1 MFLPVF
7 LFLIGIVVLLLSAN
21 EFVKQSILFSS
32 KLRLSPLIIGTTIVA
47 VGTSIPELVVSL
59 ISASKGDI
67 GLGLG
72 NIVGSNIV
80 NILLIMGIA
89 IFLGNIRVGTT
100 KTQKNT
106 LIMVGVTALF
116 ILLHFLQ
123 EPVISGAIL
132 ISAFLFFSIME
143 FYWGVDGRDHEDI
156 VKIRNLAKK
165 YKGVNIWL
173 FVLALLGVI
182 GGGYITVIQA
192 ENISA
197 LLGLST
203 TVFGLLATAT
213 ATSMPELAVTII
225 SQRKGQEKMALG
237 NIIGSNICNLGLIG
251 GLLYFFHGQPDL
263 GIKVWVFLIV
273 STLLGFLI
281 VTQFSGKRIPKWVGV
296 LLLTTLVGYYGLLIR
311 F

>member
-1 MFLPVF
+1 MSLPIF
-7 LFLIGIVVLLLSAN
+7 LFIAGVIILLFSAN

-59 ISASKGDI
+59 ISASKGDV

-80 NILLIMGIA
+80 NILLILGLA
-89 IFLGNIRVGTT
+89 VIFGKIRVGTT

-106 LIMVGVTALF
+106 LIMAGVTALF
-116 ILLHFLQ
+116 IFLHFLK
-123 EPVISGAIL
+123 EPIISGAIL

-143 FYWGVDGRDHEDI
+143 FYWGVDGRHHEDI
-156 VKIRNLAKK
+156 VKIRNLAKR
-165 YKGVNIWL
+165 YKGVNVWL

-182 GGGYITVIQA
+182 GGGFITVVQA

-203 TVFGLLATAT
+203 TVFGLLVTAT

-237 NIIGSNICNLGLIG
+237 NLIGSNICNLGLIG
-251 GLLYFFHGQPDL
+251 GLLYLFYGQPDL
-263 GIKVWVFLIV
+263 GIMVWVFLIG
-273 STLLGFLI
+273 STLLSFLI
-281 VTQFSGKRIPKWVGV
+281 VTQFSGKVIPRWVGA
-296 LLLTTLVGYYGLLIR
+296 LLLIALIGYFGALIR
-311 F
+311 Y